1 MVRVI
6 SQIGDSTDGEDYD
19 ELPGD
24 VNTLPKKQDLLK
36 KMNEYKY
43 KHKYKDASTRAEQ
56 ELDLNI
62 SCILK
67 EIGNQL
73 LQSKEVRTE
82 YKNIKSAFIP
92 QNIKNQIDTLD
103 NKLGRGW
110 GLIVNY
116 YDLIKNKML
125 EGAASDYF
133 KINEEKIKGTCGAE
147 RDYQNLNNNAER
159 GEYYLKKK
167 VSIDNACK
175 NIYKLH
181 KTIESHTQDHRKIV
195 EPLLVEPSLSTNHPT
210 DASLFLAKIK
220 ASKKLDKDLGKN
232 HLYDYKYGTGKVIS
246 NTAITRK
253 TTQQNETLEICK
265 KGAFK
270 HFKTNEGT
278 YSKIGE
284 EWKKLIDGQH
294 INANVLREF
303 FQSSLKGVL
312 CNSIIKKTTEK
323 TDLIDQLKTDVELI
337 FGIEVKRNPAA
348 LLTNAMFFDLVDA
361 GRYKIEDIATKMPM
375 AMQGAV
381 SASVIIDKVM
391 GKSIYDYRDNL
402 RGSEEVLELVKKDE
416 SILQDWLNLE
426 LNISSKIERSD
437 TTNAIPSL
445 GMNDLVK
452 KLADLKLGYIDTSKC
467 STRKKIQNEENIG
480 FRFDDCSG
488 IVKLQWD
495 TAVGKF
501 KVSESQIHDVKA
513 KVFYDLIL
521 EWYGIKLPYLNK
533 SDKITLKAAAE
544 PKDLEDNQD
553 EGNSKVL
560 AIDEGKLAPETEL
573 SEYKQEDYI
582 LYKDNFDTVLQH
594 EHAFVQPLGEI
605 VAIS

>member
-19 ELPGD
+19 ELPGV
-24 VNTLPKKQDLLK
+24 VNTLRPKKQDLVK

-73 LQSKEVRTE
+73 LQSEEVRTE

-92 QNIKNQIDTLD
+92 QRIKNQIDTLD
-103 NKLGRGW
+103 NQLGRGW

-133 KINEEKIKGTCGAE
+133 EINEEKIKKACGTE

-167 VSIDNACK
+167 A
-175 NIYKLH
+175 
-181 KTIESHTQDHRKIV
+181 
-195 EPLLVEPSLSTNHPT
+195 
-210 DASLFLAKIK
+210 
-220 ASKKLDKDLGKN
+220 
-232 HLYDYKYGTGKVIS
+232 
-246 NTAITRK
+246 
-253 TTQQNETLEICK
+253 LE
-265 KGAFK
+265 
-270 HFKTNEGT
+270 
-278 YSKIGE
+278 
-284 EWKKLIDGQH
+284 
-294 INANVLREF
+294 
-303 FQSSLKGVL
+303 
-312 CNSIIKKTTEK
+312 
-323 TDLIDQLKTDVELI
+323 TDLVAQLKTDVELI

-361 GRYKIEDIATKMPM
+361 GQYEIEDIATKMPM
-375 AMQGAV
+375 AMKNAV

-391 GKSIYDYRDNL
+391 GKLTYDYRDNL

-416 SILQDWLNLE
+416 SILQDWLNLK

-437 TTNAIPSL
+437 TTNAIPNL

-452 KLADLKLGYIDTSKC
+452 KLADLKLGHIDTSKC
-467 STRKKIQNEENIG
+467 NTRKKIQNEENIG
-480 FRFDDCSG
+480 FNFDDCSG
-488 IVKLQWD
+488 IVKLQWN

-501 KVSESQIHDVKA
+501 KVSEPQIHHVKA

-533 SDKITLKAAAE
+533 SDKIILKAAAE

-582 LYKDNFDTVLQH
+582 LDKDNFDTVLQH